1 MKPEK
6 IDMLLSRL
14 ENPKQRRALH
24 ELKDKLTKR
33 ERLTDVK
40 KKESK

>member
-6 IDMLLSRL
+6 TNWFLSRISD
-14 ENPKQRRALH
+14 PKQRRFLH
-24 ELKDKLTKR
+24 ELKDKLTKK

-40 KKESK
+40 KKGQ